1 MLNKVIKLH
10 YALILFLVRELP
22 KKRSPKELVYFIRD
36 VLKQYYKIHLQE
48 YKNLLLI
55 LDPEYRKQKS
65 EFDKHNKVKAD
76 LQRALKILQYIDRK
90 MVKEGKSRQSIR
102 QFWLDFT
109 KNAQVREDVMEGIK
123 KEIG

>member
-10 YALILFLVRELP
+10 YALILFLSRELP
-22 KKRSPKELVYFIRD
+22 KKRSPKEFVYFIRD

-48 YKNLLLI
+48 YKNLLLL